1 MKGIGKYAR
10 QLRGLTIRALGMTLL
25 ATSVGS
31 YAIAGSTS
39 MPPST
44 SAIPNSTIQA
54 PSINSSS
61 GEYPPEPSNWEG
73 DPVVNYENNSGS
85 PISPPGVGSIR
96 DFMIDGQD
104 EMSPL
109 GFEVQEDRRK
119 LKSGEEASGLIV
131 TGVEAGG
138 PAAKAGLKAY
148 NHPVKRALEAAS
160 VIASVLVPL
169 AAPAM
174 MLVPIMESSHV
185 GEDYDLIIGV
195 DGFRVSNILDFEDRM
210 RDVQPGEIV
219 YLSLVRNGNRMQV
232 PVQVPGAPS
241 HPAS

>member
-10 QLRGLTIRALGMTLL
+10 QLRELAIRALCVTMLTIGIE
-25 ATSVGS
+25 S
-31 YAIAGSTS
+31 YAVAGSIS

-44 SAIPNSTIQA
+44 SALPNSTTGQI
-54 PSINSSS
+54 PSSSS
-61 GEYPPEPSNWEG
+61 GEYPPAPSNWEG
-73 DPVVNYENNSGS
+73 DPVVNYEKNSES
-85 PISPPGVGSIR
+85 PVSPPGVGSIR

-119 LKSGEEASGLIV
+119 LKSGEEAAGLIV
-131 TGVEAGG
+131 TRVEAGG

-174 MLVPIMESSHV
+174 MLVPIMESSHL

-219 YLSLVRNGNRMQV
+219 YLSLVRNGNRMQI
-232 PVQVPGAPS
+232 PVQVPGALS